1 MAMDRSWAAV
11 SVRSALRG
19 FYRNEGREFWYA
31 FEKDPDAALRAF
43 AEQPKDF
50 GAVQVLYDFMPGIMQ
65 REHQRIIGLLELYLA
80 RLRANGWA
88 NASLPKVE

>member
-1 MAMDRSWAAV
+1 MDRPWAAV
-11 SVRSALRG
+11 SVKSALRG
-19 FYRNEGREFWYA
+19 FFRNEGREFWRA
-31 FEKDPDAALRAF
+31 FDNDPDAALCTF
-43 AEQPKDF
+43 ADRPKDF
-50 GAVQVLYDFMPGIMQ
+50 GDVQILYDFAPGIMQ